1 MADIIGEMP
10 LNNGKWRKLIQMGQ
24 ATTGRTIPDSTLS
37 ALLKGEYDSI
47 YNNYYRNLALAQQ
60 QQNADRNYDLQQRQ
74 LDMQEEMFDKQNS
87 MGTMLGNAAMQMG
100 TAYAL
105 GAGTKGMDIIHPSLK
120 SGWNKLMPGD
130 TFDFN
135 LTPNT
140 PPVQAQSSTVLS
152 GQKQIPGVTDLPSYN
167 ASRITTGT
175 PLSGPSSA
183 IGDPNEQ
190 GIVDGLSK
198 LGQDTWSGIKNVG
211 SDVMDFFGLGS
222 PTANANP
229 SINTSMM
236 ARGLT
241 PYASNLGTM
250 VGGAAP
256 MTMAPTA
263 SLASQAAQ
271 QQMMSQVGVAP
282 TMTTISG
289 DVAGKAITGTTI
301 AEGGANVAGGA
312 GAPATSTAA
321 SLGTGLLSAGIGTAV
336 GFGVSKLLDGLGV
349 DENLGGFIS
358 GAVGGAIAGSWG
370 GPPGMIA
377 GAIVGGV
384 LGAVGSLFDSWIC
397 GMVDKHVGM
406 TDHEKESMK
415 QLKNWCKVNQRD
427 WLRWYI
433 AHGEELVEFIEEAED
448 DITDY
453 CAQLRIVMIEPIV
466 ELIDAGQMESAYKV
480 YHTMA
485 KMMFYTYAPHIYIP
499 EDFTMKRRYENAESN
514 SALQ

>member
-1 MADIIGEMP
+1 MANIIGEMP
-10 LNNGKWRKLIQMGQ
+10 LTNGKWRKLMQMSQ
-24 ATTGRTIPDSTLS
+24 ATTGRTMPDSTLS
-37 ALLKGEYDSI
+37 AMLKGEYDSI
-47 YNNYYRNLALAQQ
+47 YDNYYRNLSLAQQ
-60 QQNADRNYDLQQRQ
+60 QQNADRNYDLLQRQ

-100 TAYAL
+100 TAYAY
-105 GAGTKGMDIIHPSLK
+105 GAGTKGMDIIPTSLK

-175 PLSGPSSA
+175 PSSGPSSA
-183 IGDPNEQ
+183 IGGPNEQ

-222 PTANANP
+222 PTANVNP

-241 PYASNLGTM
+241 PYASNLETM

-282 TMTTISG
+282 TMTTIGG

-301 AEGGANVAGGA
+301 AEGGANVATDAMTSGLATNVVGGLGGTIVGIGVGKMLEGLGIDGPASGFLAGAAGGA
-312 GAPATSTAA
+312 VTGAAWG
-321 SLGTGLLSAGIGTAV
+321 GTV
-336 GFGVSKLLDGLGV
+336 G
-349 DENLGGFIS
+349 NLP
-358 GAVGGAIAGSWG
+358 GAIV
-370 GPPGMIA
+370 

-384 LGAVGSLFDSWIC
+384 LGLISSLFDSWIC
-397 GMVDKHVGM
+397 GMVDKYVGM

-466 ELIDAGQMESAYKV
+466 ALIDAGQMESAYKV
-480 YHTMA
+480 YRTMA
-485 KMMFYTYAPHIYIP
+485 KLMFYTYAPHIYIP
-499 EDFTMKRRYENAESN
+499 EDSTMKRRYENAESD